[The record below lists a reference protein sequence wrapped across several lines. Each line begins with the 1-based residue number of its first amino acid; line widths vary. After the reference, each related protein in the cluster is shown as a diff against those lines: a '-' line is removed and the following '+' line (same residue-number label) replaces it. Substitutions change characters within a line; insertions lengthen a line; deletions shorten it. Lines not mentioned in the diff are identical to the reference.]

1 MKIEQAL
8 MQPAFPCFP
17 VNDKFGRTIAPIPGV
32 NKLEYFA
39 LKIYLS
45 MKDEQMLNTGKMK
58 EAIKQAMQFTIEI
71 DNFFNESE
79 KSESN
84 IVSM

>member
-1 MKIEQAL
+1 MKVEQAL

-17 VNDKFGRTIAPIPGV
+17 VNDKFGRMIAPIPGI
-32 NKLEYFA
+32 NKLEYIA
-39 LKIYLS
+39 LKIYIG
-45 MKDEQMLNTGKMK
+45 MKDEQMLNSGKMK
-58 EAIKQAMQFTIEI
+58 EAIKQAMQFMVEI
-71 DNFFNESE
+71 DTFFNESE